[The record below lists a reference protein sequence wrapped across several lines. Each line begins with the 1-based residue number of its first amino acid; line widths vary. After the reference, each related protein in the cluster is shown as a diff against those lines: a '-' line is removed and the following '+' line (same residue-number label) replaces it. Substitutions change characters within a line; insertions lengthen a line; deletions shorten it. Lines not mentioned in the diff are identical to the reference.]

1 MSTSE
6 KLSGVIKKYRHYP
19 NFLGID
25 ISDVNQRGSIDD
37 TMLHIAAWKGE
48 LADMEILIGAGA
60 NTNARGDLGNTPLH
74 NAAMKGQLEGVK
86 LLLQHGAN
94 PNLTNEFGQ
103 TPLVV
108 AELGKKTEVVKFLRS
123 GHT

>member
-1 MSTSE
+1 MSTNE
-6 KLSGVIKKYRHYP
+6 KLNEVIKKYRHYP

-25 ISDVNQRGSIDD
+25 ILDVNQRGSIDD

-60 NTNARGDLGNTPLH
+60 NANARGDLGNTPLH
-74 NAAMKGQLEGVK
+74 NAAMKGQLEGVRI
-86 LLLQHGAN
+86 LLQHGAN
-94 PNLTNEFGQ
+94 PNLTNEFDQ

-108 AELGKKTEVVKFLRS
+108 AELGKQAEVVKFLRS
-123 GHT
+123 RHV